1 MKNFI
6 RYFGVTLILL
16 LFLGRIDAA
25 SEPLYKVQIVMNDVT
40 LNRVA
45 DELTRQT
52 GLVFSYSHQV
62 GNIKMPTVN
71 VNMSGSSVEPIL

>member
-40 LNRVA
+40 LNKVA

-62 GNIKMPTVN
+62 GIFIFPT
-71 VNMSGSSVEPIL
+71 